1 MSCSK
6 FVVTTWS
13 HGSPELNAHP
23 GVGRR
28 PLAYR
33 PLSETAYRFRVT
45 TFALIGSGWRA
56 RMFLKVA
63 SELGTIRCGG
73 VVVRTRRRLEVPT
86 FTSLDACLREL
97 PVDFVLTAT
106 PRSATPQVIAD
117 AVDRGLPV
125 LAETPPAADLDGLR
139 MLWSAVGDSGLVQVA
154 EQYPMMP
161 SHAARAALVATGA
174 IGTPTQVQV
183 SSTQQ
188 YHAVALMRGLLAA
201 GRGPV
206 AVRASRFTAP
216 LIHPLSRTGWTDDEE
231 AHPATTTIATLDFGE
246 GRSGVYDFTEQQT
259 RNQLRFRRLTVRGSA
274 GELHNDEVVRMTGAR
289 TLVRTPLLRRQTGYD
304 LDLIG
309 YDTEHIS
316 FGSEVLY
323 RNPYP
328 GRRWMDDEIAMAT
341 LLERTA
347 SWVRGEGPEPYPLA
361 EGAQD
366 QHLALAI
373 EESAESDTTITT
385 SCEAWS

>member
-1 MSCSK
+1 MTK
-6 FVVTTWS
+6 
-13 HGSPELNAHP
+13 
-23 GVGRR
+23 
-28 PLAYR
+28 
-33 PLSETAYRFRVT
+33 
-45 TFALIGSGWRA
+45 FALIGGGWRA
-56 RMFLKVA
+56 QMFLKVA
-63 SELGTIRCGG
+63 RELGTVRCAG
-73 VVVRTRRRLEVPT
+73 VVVRSPRRLDVPS

-97 PVDFVLTAT
+97 SLDFVLTAT
-106 PRSATPQVIAD
+106 PRQVTPHVIVD
-117 AVDRGLPV
+117 AVERGLPV
-125 LAETPPAADLDGLR
+125 VAETPPAADLDGLR
-139 MLWSAVGDSGLVQVA
+139 ALWSEAGDSRLVQVA

-161 SHAARAALVATGA
+161 SHAARAALVASGA

-188 YHAVALMRGLLAA
+188 YHAVALIRGLLAA

-206 AVRASRFTAP
+206 SVRATRFTAP
-216 LIHPLSRTGWTDDEE
+216 LINPLSRTGWTDDEM
-231 AHPATTTIATLDFGE
+231 ARPTTTTIATLDFE
-246 GRSGVYDFTEQQT
+246 DGRSGLYDFTEQQT

-274 GELHNDEVVRMTGAR
+274 GELHNDEVVRMTGPR
-289 TLVRTPLLRRQTGYD
+289 TLVHTPLVRRQTGYD
-304 LDLIG
+304 LDLAG

-347 SWVRGEGPEPYPLA
+347 DWVRGEGPEPYPLA

-366 QHLALAI
+366 QQIALAI
-373 EESAESDTTITT
+373 EEAADSDTTVTT
-385 SCEAWS
+385 SREAWS

>member
-33 PLSETAYRFRVT
+33 PSARRHYRFRVT

-63 SELGTIRCGG
+63 GELGTIRCGG

-106 PRSATPQVIAD
+106 PRSVTPQVITD

-139 MLWSAVGDSGLVQVA
+139 TLWSAVGDSRLVQVA

-161 SHAARAALVATGA
+161 SHAARAALVTTGA

-188 YHAVALMRGLLAA
+188 YHAVALMRDLLAA
-201 GRGPV
+201 GRGSV
-206 AVRASRFTAP
+206 AVRATRFTAP
-216 LIHPLSRTGWTDDEE
+216 LIHPLSRTGWTDDDE
-231 AHPATTTIATLDFGE
+231 AHPTTTTIATLDFGD

-274 GELHNDEVVRMTGAR
+274 GELQNDEVVRMTGAR

-373 EESAESDTTITT
+373 EESAESDSTITT

>member
-1 MSCSK
+1 MN
-6 FVVTTWS
+6 
-13 HGSPELNAHP
+13 PDE
-23 GVGRR
+23 RR
-28 PLAYR
+28 
-33 PLSETAYRFRVT
+33 YRFRVS

-56 RMFLKVA
+56 QMFLKVA
-63 SELGTIRCGG
+63 RELGTIRCGG
-73 VVVRTRRRLEVPT
+73 MVVRTPRRLDVPA
-86 FTSLDACLREL
+86 FTSLDACLRE
-97 PVDFVLTAT
+97 VAIDFVLTAT
-106 PRSATPQVIAD
+106 PRAVTPHLIAD

-125 LAETPPAADLDGLR
+125 LAETPPAPDLNSLR
-139 MLWSAVGDSGLVQVA
+139 ALWSAVGDSGSVQVA
-154 EQYPMMP
+154 EQYLMMP

-188 YHAVALMRGLLAA
+188 YHAVALIRGLLSA
-201 GRGPV
+201 GRGSV
-206 AVRASRFTAP
+206 SVRATRFTAP
-216 LIHPLSRTGWTDDEE
+216 LISPLSRTGWTDDEE
-231 AHPATTTIATLDFGE
+231 AHPTTTTIATLDFGD

-274 GELHNDEVVRMTGAR
+274 GELHNDEVVRMTGPH
-289 TLVRTPLLRRQTGYD
+289 TLVRTPLVRRQTGYD

-316 FGSEVLY
+316 LGSEVLY

-328 GRRWMDDEIAMAT
+328 GRRWMDEEIAMAT

-366 QHLALAI
+366 QQIALAI
-373 EESAESDTTITT
+373 EQAADSDTTVTT
-385 SCEAWS
+385 SSEAWS

>member
-1 MSCSK
+1 M
-6 FVVTTWS
+6 
-13 HGSPELNAHP
+13 A
-23 GVGRR
+23 GRH
-28 PLAYR
+28 
-33 PLSETAYRFRVT
+33 YRFRVT
-45 TFALIGSGWRA
+45 TFVLIGSGWRA

-63 SELGTIRCGG
+63 RELGTVRCGG
-73 VVVRTRRRLEVPT
+73 AVVRTQRKFDVPA
-86 FTSLDACLREL
+86 FTSMNDCLREL
-97 PVDFVLTAT
+97 SPDFVLTAT
-106 PRSATPQVIAD
+106 PSSVTPYVIAD

-125 LAETPPAADLDGLR
+125 LAETPPAPDLDGLR
-139 MLWSAVGDSGLVQVA
+139 ALWSAVGDSGLVQVA

-183 SSTQQ
+183 SSTQH
-188 YHAVALMRGLLAA
+188 YHAVALIRSLLAA

-206 AVRASRFTAP
+206 SVRATRFTAP
-216 LIHPLSRTGWTDDEE
+216 LVSPLSRAGWTDDEE
-231 AHPATTTIATLDFGE
+231 AHPTTTTIATLDFGD

-259 RNQLRFRRLTVRGSA
+259 RNQLRFRRFTVRGSA
-274 GELHNDEVVRMTGAR
+274 GELHNDEVVRMTGPR
-289 TLVRTPLLRRQTGYD
+289 TLVRTPLVRRQTGYD

-316 FGSEVLY
+316 FGSEPLY

-347 SWVRGEGPEPYPLA
+347 AWVRGDGPEPYSLA
-361 EGAQD
+361 EGAHD
-366 QHLALAI
+366 QQLALAI
-373 EESAESDTTITT
+373 EQSADSDTTVITPR
-385 SCEAWS
+385 EAWS